1 MQIAGLV
8 LLTVLLVIGVFPIAL
23 YVGVAGGYVSIPM
36 VFWGLEICRTYEI
49 KPGQL
54 IILRTR
60 PRRLFGQSIG
70 PDLDDRGYEN
80 TGSMD
85 YPLLPVSVE
94 IYRGERRPSRNP
106 STCHSERSDAQ

>member
-49 KPGQL
+49 KPSQL

-70 PDLDDRGYEN
+70 PDLDDRGYEHFA
-80 TGSMD
+80 TMD
-85 YPLLPVSVE
+85 YPLLPAGVHF
-94 IYRGERRPSRNP
+94 YRRKRRPLSNP